1 MFLFDDATQSL
12 TTAVKNLEPLI
23 YYCVSSTVEYADV
36 ALFYVTTFEQPLKL
50 VYNAIYD
57 MGEIFDNT
65 SALIDLSK
73 QFNSMTI

>member
-1 MFLFDDATQSL
+1 L
-12 TTAVKNLEPLI
+12 TTAVRNLEPLI
-23 YYCVSSTVEYADV
+23 YYCVASTVEYADV

-50 VYNAIYD
+50 AYNVVYD

-73 QFNSMTI
+73 QFDSMSLQ